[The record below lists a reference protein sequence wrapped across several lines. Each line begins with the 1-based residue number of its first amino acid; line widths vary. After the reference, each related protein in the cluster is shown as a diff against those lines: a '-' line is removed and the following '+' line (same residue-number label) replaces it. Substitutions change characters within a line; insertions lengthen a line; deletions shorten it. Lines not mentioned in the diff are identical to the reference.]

1 MHYNIIPPNNS
12 PAYIDYKKLGECAM
26 IIAAKRHN
34 IKLGINNEP
43 YPQLGKPSNIHYEYF
58 IKQLAQECKKRR
70 LPFPDVTVVKTNL
83 DLSWVDES
91 PETLRFVKA
100 AFRNPESLASKLHLV
115 ETEENGIKELI
126 PMPREFKS
134 YTYLLEFKRSRRQ
147 FIQIEGLKSNLA
159 HIAAN
164 LVSLTLSPSGVS
176 SIANHIGIA
185 FQKKKHDD
193 IIIKALG
200 ARTPMSMVIEWCK
213 KHNINKTIINHIE
226 KTLKLNKIF
235 LSNSIKEYCI
245 SVIYKGHSSDFKDT
259 ADIAK
264 KIRNYYHNSK
274 KTLDGRKL
282 AENKPIKILL
292 KAEVLKKLEKHRI
305 STEISRTE
313 FIENLINKHFDELA
327 IKEAEAR
334 ATNQR
339 NKNAPSSNSTN
350 PEPRNSFGVGSNNFT
365 NNSAT
370 TMNNSH
376 QTLPINNMPNY
387 APIFPPETNNNKSI
401 DNLSPQSRAEKILR
415 GDY

>member
-1 MHYNIIPPNNS
+1 MFFRITHPEN
-12 PAYIDYKKLGECAM
+12 ATGFIDNMRLGECVM

-34 IKLGINNEP
+34 IKLGINNAP
-43 YPQLGKPSNIHYEYF
+43 YPHFGNLNPTHYDDFLKQITKKCKNLKLTPPKIAVPGIHF
-58 IKQLAQECKKRR
+58 
-70 LPFPDVTVVKTNL
+70 
-83 DLSWVDES
+83 DLSWADES

-100 AFRNPESLASKLHLV
+100 VFRKPELIISKLQFTTF
-115 ETEENGIKELI
+115 TEKNIKYTVPTPPALSDF
-126 PMPREFKS
+126 PDVAAFKS
-134 YTYLLEFKRSRRQ
+134 CKRQ
-147 FIQIEGLKSNLA
+147 FIKLEGMQSNLEL
-159 HIAAN
+159 IAAN
-164 LVSLTLSPSGVS
+164 FLSLTLSPD
-176 SIANHIGIA
+176 HISR
-185 FQKKKHDD
+185 
-193 IIIKALG
+193 IITLTMKALHLKNDEDPIVRALG
-200 ARTPMSMVIEWCK
+200 ISTPMSAVIAWAEK
-213 KHNINKTIINHIE
+213 KGISQTEITHLEQTIKFNKR
-226 KTLKLNKIF
+226 L
-235 LSNSIKEYCI
+235 LSNAIKRYCI
-245 SVIYKGHSSDFKDT
+245 DKLRDQTQGTSIDSIE
-259 ADIAK
+259 IAK

-305 STEISRTE
+305 STDISRTE

-350 PEPRNSFGVGSNNFT
+350 PEPRNSFGAGSNNFT

-387 APIFPPETNNNKSI
+387 PPIFPTETNNNKST
-401 DNLSPQSRAEKILR
+401 DDLSPYIRATKTLR
-415 GDY
+415 GE

>member
-1 MHYNIIPPNNS
+1 M
-12 PAYIDYKKLGECAM
+12 KLGECAM
-26 IIAAKRHN
+26 VIAAKRHN

-43 YPQLGKPSNIHYEYF
+43 YPQLGNPNNTHYKYF
-58 IKQLAQECKKRR
+58 IKQLAHECKKRR
-70 LPFPDVTVVKTNL
+70 LPLPDVTVVKTNL
-83 DLSWVDES
+83 DLRWIDES

-100 AFRNPESLASKLHLV
+100 AFRNPEILASMLNFLN
-115 ETEENGIKELI
+115 TEENGIKDSI
-126 PMPREFKS
+126 PIPADFRS
-134 YTYLLEFKRSRRQ
+134 YPHLVQFKRCRRQ
-147 FIQIEGLKSNLA
+147 FIQIDGLKSNLA

-200 ARTPMSMVIEWCK
+200 ARTPMSAVIEWCK
-213 KHNINKTIINHIE
+213 KHKIDEATINHID
-226 KTLKLNKIF
+226 KTIRLNKAF

-245 SVIYKGHSSDFKDT
+245 SVIYKRHSSDFKDT

-305 STEISRTE
+305 STDISRTE

-339 NKNAPSSNSTN
+339 NKNAPQSNSIN
-350 PEPRNSFGVGSNNFT
+350 PEPRNSFGEGSNNFT

-376 QTLPINNMPNY
+376 QNLPINNMQNY
-387 APIFPPETNNNKSI
+387 VPIFSPETNNNKI
-401 DNLSPQSRAEKILR
+401 TDNLSPERRALAILR
-415 GDY
+415 GD